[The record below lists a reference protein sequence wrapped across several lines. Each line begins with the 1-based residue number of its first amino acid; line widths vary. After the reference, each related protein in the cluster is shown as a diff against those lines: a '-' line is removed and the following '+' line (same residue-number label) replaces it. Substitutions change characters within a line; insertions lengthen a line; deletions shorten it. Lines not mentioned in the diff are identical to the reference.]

1 MKKVLSVL
9 LASTIAVTLCAC
21 GQKAPEPQTGT
32 AGTEKAQAE
41 KTGAAGLPM

>member
-1 MKKVLSVL
+1 MKKVLYVL

-41 KTGAAGLPM
+41 ESKT